1 MILVTGSHRP
11 LMTCGFDDLTATAAA
26 AVGGVDHGVTAIYGA
41 EQARATMG
49 FDRRE
54 QLGCRS

>member
-1 MILVTGSHRP
+1 
-11 LMTCGFDDLTATAAA
+11 MTCGFDDLTATAAA
-26 AVGGVDHGVTAIYGA
+26 AIGGVDHGVTAIYGA